1 MFENFFSQK
10 LYQERTDLCRIMTSY
25 GSDKGRGW
33 HNYTTFYNFLFKDI
47 RKNVQNVFELGLGT
61 NNPNIL
67 SNMGGGGIP
76 CGSLRGWRS
85 YFENANI
92 NGADI
97 DRDILVQ
104 EDRVKTYYC
113 DQTSPESIDE
123 LKRNF
128 DFQFDIIIEDGLHK
142 FEANKTF
149 FENFIDTVKD
159 GGYFIIEDV
168 DRESFEKF
176 QDYIDLNRGKYKHME
191 LVKIPNPDNDWDNN
205 LVVVIK

>member
-1 MFENFFSQK
+1 MFEIFFNQK
-10 LYQERTDLCRIMTSY
+10 VYQDRTELCQIMTSF

-33 HNYTTFYNFLFKDI
+33 HNYTTFYNFIFKDI

-67 SNMGGGGIP
+67 SNMGGGGTP
-76 CGSLRGWRS
+76 CGSLRGWRA

-92 NGADI
+92 YGADI
-97 DRDILVQ
+97 DRDILFQ
-104 EDRVKTYYC
+104 ENRLKTYYC
-113 DQTSPESIDE
+113 DQTSPESIDV
-123 LKRNF
+123 LKQNF
-128 DFQFDIIIEDGLHK
+128 NFEFDIIIEDGLHK

-149 FENFIDTVKD
+149 FENFIGTVKD

-176 QDYIDLNRGKYKHME
+176 QDYIDLNREKYKHME